1 MGVVLSCSCS
11 SKIIGIPYFR
21 SMNWIDTHTHLY
33 VDAFD
38 EDRDQALER
47 ALALGINRFYLPAI
61 DFETTERMFNLETQ
75 FPNLIRLMMGL
86 HPTHV
91 QADYA
96 KALDHV
102 EKWLFQRPFA
112 AVGEIGVDLY
122 WDQQYLKEQI
132 EVFEQQ
138 IQWAKA
144 LDLPI
149 VIHCRDA
156 FDVIFKVLEKHQDDK
171 LRGIFHCFT
180 GTLEQALRIIG
191 YGFKLG
197 IGGVVTFKNG
207 KLDQF
212 IHQIPLSEIVL
223 ETDAPY
229 LTPTPHRGKRNESA
243 YLDLIAEKVAQCY
256 GIAKEELS
264 QMTTKTALSFF
275 QEYDPLKL
283 K

>member
-1 MGVVLSCSCS
+1 MG
-11 SKIIGIPYFR
+11 IHYFR
-21 SMNWIDTHTHLY
+21 AMNWIDTHTHLY

-38 EDRDQALER
+38 EDRAQAIER
-47 ALALGINRFYLPAI
+47 AFALGVSRFYLPSI
-61 DFETTERMFNLETQ
+61 DFETTDRMTALEAQ
-75 FPNLIRLMMGL
+75 FPNHIRLMMGL

-91 QADYA
+91 GANNT

-102 EKWLFQRPFA
+102 EQQLFQRPFS

-122 WDQQYLKEQI
+122 WDSTHLKEQLA
-132 EVFEQQ
+132 VFEQQ
-138 IQWAKA
+138 ILWAKA

-156 FDVIFKVLEKHQDDK
+156 FDVIFDVLEKHQDDK

-229 LTPTPHRGKRNESA
+229 LAPTPYRGKRNESA
-243 YLDLIAEKVAQCY
+243 YLDLVAEKVAQCY
-256 GIAKEELS
+256 GIGKEELS
-264 QMTTKTALSFF
+264 LMTSKTALSVF
-275 QEYDPLKL
+275 QEYDPSILK
-283 K
+283 